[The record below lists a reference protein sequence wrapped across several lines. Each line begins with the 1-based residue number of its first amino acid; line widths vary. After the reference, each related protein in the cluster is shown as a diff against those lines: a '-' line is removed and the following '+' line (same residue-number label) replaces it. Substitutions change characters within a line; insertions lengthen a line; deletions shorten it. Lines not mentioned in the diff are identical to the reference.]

1 MVELCRILDMRIT
14 AYSSF
19 GPQSFLELSH
29 AGALETPSLLKSD
42 VISKIAARRGKTSAQ
57 VLLRWAT
64 QRGIAVIPKS
74 ESRIPSPLIPRCW
87 QWNLKGNNPGRAAE
101 NLLHTEFDLEKVDIE
116 EINALNRGLRFNDP
130 AGIDERLAIF
140 A

>member
-74 ESRIPSPLIPRCW
+74 ESRIPSPLISRC
-87 QWNLKGNNPGRAAE
+87 
-101 NLLHTEFDLEKVDIE
+101 
-116 EINALNRGLRFNDP
+116 
-130 AGIDERLAIF
+130 
-140 A
+140 

>member
-1 MVELCRILDMRIT
+1 MEL
-14 AYSSF
+14 
-19 GPQSFLELSH
+19 E
-29 AGALETPSLLKSD
+29 
-42 VISKIAARRGKTSAQ
+42 
-57 VLLRWAT
+57 
-64 QRGIAVIPKS
+64 
-74 ESRIPSPLIPRCW
+74 
-87 QWNLKGNNPGRAAE
+87 GNNPGRAAE